1 MKMMSFLKAT
11 EEAAL
16 ACAPWIG
23 RLNEYEAD
31 RAAVDAMRSVL
42 NSLPISGTIVIG
54 EGEIDEAPMLFIGEA
69 VGTGGTKYDIAV
81 DPLEGTKITA
91 KGKTNAMSV
100 MAVANP
106 GCLLHAPDCYMEKIV
121 VGPAGKGAID
131 LSLSVAENLQKISE
145 AMQKPISEITV
156 AVLERTRHVDL
167 IKEIINTGAKIN
179 LIEDGDILGAISTC
193 LDTSRVDVL
202 MGSGGAP
209 EGVLAAA
216 AVKCFGGDMQSKLII
231 DTPELLKRV
240 EQMGIVDPEKIY
252 TIDEMAKGDVVFF
265 ATGVTDGYF
274 LKGVNNKNTCSAV
287 LGINGK
293 NLINI

>member
-1 MKMMSFLKAT
+1 MDIIEFLRAT
-11 EEAAL
+11 EEAAI

-31 RAAVDAMRSVL
+31 RAAVDAMRRVL
-42 NSLPISGTIVIG
+42 NSLPIDGTIVIG
-54 EGEIDEAPMLFIGEA
+54 EGEIDEAPMLFIGEK
-69 VGTGGTKYDIAV
+69 VGIGGPQYDIAV

-100 MAVANP
+100 MAVANS

-121 VGPAGKGAID
+121 VGPKAKGCINLAAP
-131 LSLSVAENLQKISE
+131 VAENLQKISE
-145 AMQKPISEITV
+145 SMQKPIHEITV
-156 AVLERTRHVDL
+156 AVLDRPRHVDL
-167 IKEIINTGAKIN
+167 IKEILQTGAKIN

-193 LDTSRVDVL
+193 LETSRVDVL

-231 DTPELLKRV
+231 NTPELLSRI
-240 EQMGIVDPEKIY
+240 EQMGISDPEKIY
-252 TIDEMAKGDVVFF
+252 TIDEMAKGKVVFF

-274 LKGVNNKNTCSAV
+274 LKGVFDKNTYSAV

-293 NLINI
+293 NLLNI